1 MRGEEVRFLEM
12 RGTTKDDIRWGRIW
26 PDEVYVQLR

>member
-1 MRGEEVRFLEM
+1 MRFLEM